1 MSEKK
6 LSVIMPAY
14 NAERTIES
22 SIRSVLSASSDCFEL
37 LIIND
42 GSTDNTEKIIKSF
55 ADSRIKYIKKENS
68 GVSDTRNYGLKNACG
83 EYITFIDSDD
93 CYTHSAID
101 KIIEYIEKYS
111 ADFLGFG
118 FYGEHIRN
126 NKVYKTEA
134 NSISQTLIFD
144 LAEGA
149 EAFQYIF
156 ESSHILLQTS
166 WNKVLKREIMTK
178 NGIEFNE
185 NQVCYENLTMLFDYL
200 KHAEKAVFVDDILY
214 KYNGYADISVPVLK
228 KRKKLELTS
237 DVSECY
243 KRFIQLC
250 EKFNYRTEYRN
261 YMNEAFLKDYVF
273 CSRKYF
279 EKSDEYTKKQRFD
292 AFCRFLYDENFL
304 ILKKD
309 YLQYMKFY
317 KVLYLLSDHGLK
329 HIAYK
334 LYEKKLIK

>member
-68 GVSDTRNYGLKNACG
+68 GVSNTRNYGLKNACG

-309 YLQYMKFY
+309 YL
-317 KVLYLLSDHGLK
+317 
-329 HIAYK
+329 
-334 LYEKKLIK
+334 

>member
-1 MSEKK
+1 MPKMK
-6 LSVIMPAY
+6 LSIIMPAY

-22 SIRSVLSASSDCFEL
+22 SIKSVLSAVSDSFEL
-37 LIIND
+37 IIIND
-42 GSTDNTEKIIKSF
+42 GSNDNTEKIINSF
-55 ADSRIKYIKKENS
+55 ADSRIRYIKKQNS
-68 GVSDTRNYGLKNACG
+68 GVSDTRNYGIRAAIG

-93 CYTHSAID
+93 CYVHGAAD
-101 KIIEYIEKYS
+101 RLIEYIEKYS
-111 ADFLGFG
+111 ADFFGFG

-134 NSISQTLIFD
+134 NSISETLAFD
-144 LAEGA
+144 LTDAAES
-149 EAFQYIF
+149 FQYIF

-166 WNKVLKREIMTK
+166 WNKILKRDIII
-178 NGIEFNE
+178 NNNIGFNKS
-185 NQVCYENLTMLFDYL
+185 QVCYENMTMLLDYL
-200 KHAEKAVFVDDILY
+200 KYAEKAVFVSDILY
-214 KYNGYADISVPVLK
+214 KYNGYDDISVPVLK

-243 KRFIQLC
+243 KMFIQLC
-250 EKFNYRTEYRN
+250 EKFDYSTEYRN
-261 YMNEAFLKDYVF
+261 YMNVAFLKDYVF

-279 EKSDEYTKKQRFD
+279 QKSDEYTNKQRFE
-292 AFCRFLYDENFL
+292 AFCKFLYDENFL
-304 ILKKD
+304 VLKRD
-309 YLQYMKFY
+309 YLQYMRFY